1 RMLSIFI
8 HFVMKKRGGTKMSQ
22 EEQKGGRFRRV
33 LRRLSSRLSKWA
45 AGLCGWIRRHR
56 RISICAVIALLLCGA
71 LLGRTLFSARQPSAA
86 ADGAAL
92 VRTTTLQRT
101 SLTDAISATGT
112 VESQTVSNVTTSL

>member
-1 RMLSIFI
+1 
-8 HFVMKKRGGTKMSQ
+8 MSH
-22 EEQKGGRFRRV
+22 EEQKGGRFLGT

-71 LLGRTLFSARQPSAA
+71 LLGRMLFARQPSAA

-101 SLTDAISATGT
+101 SLTDAISATG
-112 VESQTVSNVTTSL
+112 NR